1 MAEEKSILGK
11 MPMREKQPGAHP
23 AGAWEEMRMR
33 HEAAMAKAVGVAEAI
48 RGVRHVGADKAVERG
63 RAGIRGNVANNRR
76 RGLLND
82 NPCGWPWRHSGQH
95 RAGQFTSQSNLA
107 LGCLQ
112 AAFEPA

>member
-33 HEAAMAKAVGVAEAI
+33 HEAAMAKAVGVAEAV
-48 RGVRHVGADKAVERG
+48 RGVRHVGADEAADRWSE
-63 RAGIRGNVANNRR
+63 GIRRDVANNRR
-76 RGLLND
+76 RGLLHD
-82 NPCGWPWRHSGQH
+82 NAHGRCWRHSGQH
-95 RAGQFTSQSNLA
+95 GASQFTSQSNLA

-112 AAFEPA
+112 AAFI